1 MDEAAARLNVE
12 LGLIMKKS
20 IATALLSFNGGF
32 IDTAGYLGLQGLFTA
47 HVTGNFVTLGATLVF
62 GTNGVIAK
70 IAALPE
76 FIVVVAITRLVAATL
91 TERQLPSL
99 RILLATKVF
108 LLFAFFALAVTL
120 GPFPDSDAPVA
131 LLTGFTA
138 IAAMA
143 IQNSAQRVYFNDV
156 PPTTLMTGS
165 TTQAT
170 LDAVDLLWG
179 VKGKQSSVIRA
190 RFHRLLRSISS
201 FAFGCAAAA
210 ALYVWIGLWGLIVPV
225 AVGVASTLIR
235 ADN

>member
-1 MDEAAARLNVE
+1 
-12 LGLIMKKS
+12 MKKS
-20 IATALLSFNGGF
+20 TATALFSFNGGF
-32 IDTAGYLGLQGLFTA
+32 IDTAGYLSLQGLFTA

-70 IAALPE
+70 IVALPE
-76 FIVVVAITRLVAATL
+76 FIFVVAITRLVAAIL
-91 TERQLPSL
+91 TKSQLPSL
-99 RILLATKVF
+99 RILLVAKVL
-108 LLFAFFALAVTL
+108 LLFAFFILAVTL

-143 IQNSAQRVYFNDV
+143 IQNSAQRLYFNDL

-179 VKGKQSSVIRA
+179 VDGKQSPIIRA
-190 RFHRLLRSISS
+190 RFHRLLRSISC
-201 FAFGCAAAA
+201 FAVGCAAAA
-210 ALYVWIGLWGLIVPV
+210 ALYVLIGLWGLIVPV
-225 AVGVASTLIR
+225 AVGLATTLMQT
-235 ADN
+235 DD